1 MSVDYNK
8 IIFVL
13 AGDSM
18 TAFLMAEQLAQQSM
32 TESQINHTIN
42 DVQSKP
48 ISANRPA
55 ANGKIQVI

>member
-18 TAFLMAEQLAQQSM
+18 TAFLMAEQLALDTKLSY
-32 TESQINHTIN
+32 
-42 DVQSKP
+42 
-48 ISANRPA
+48 
-55 ANGKIQVI
+55 